1 MRKQLL
7 RKSSVN
13 IISGESPLTVSR
25 AVFLRTSDIYRV
37 ISCSRP
43 PLRQAVGNFFV
54 DISGRVKYNVYGQ
67 RFLCILV
74 FSEVV
79 MDIRILHHDKDIVVC
94 IKPVG
99 VSSEN
104 TEKGDGLPD
113 LLSAQLGEKYIAT
126 LHRLDVG
133 VGGVMAY
140 ALNQKSAAFLSR
152 EISEGRF
159 DKRYFARVYGTPQE
173 DSGIFEDLLFKDS
186 KKNKSF
192 VVKKQRSGVKKAKLS
207 YAVLEKN
214 EKTSLVDI
222 LLFTGRSHQIR
233 VQFSSR
239 NMPLVGDGKYGAKD
253 NEKNIA
259 LMCHCLEFTHPRS
272 GQRMK
277 FDIPCTI

>member
-1 MRKQLL
+1 
-7 RKSSVN
+7 
-13 IISGESPLTVSR
+13 
-25 AVFLRTSDIYRV
+25 
-37 ISCSRP
+37 
-43 PLRQAVGNFFV
+43 
-54 DISGRVKYNVYGQ
+54 
-67 RFLCILV
+67 
-74 FSEVV
+74 

-104 TEKGDGLPD
+104 TEAKDGLPD
-113 LLSAQLGEKYIAT
+113 LLSEQLGEKYIAT

-159 DKRYFARVYGTPQE
+159 DKRYYARVYGCPEETE
-173 DSGIFEDLLFKDS
+173 GVYEDLLFKDS

-192 VVKKQRSGVKKAKLS
+192 VVKKERKGVKKAKLS
-207 YAVLEKN
+207 YKVIERK

-259 LMCHCLEFTHPRS
+259 LMCHGLEFRHPGS
-272 GQRMK
+272 GEK
-277 FDIPCTI
+277 TVFDLPCEI

>member
-1 MRKQLL
+1 
-7 RKSSVN
+7 
-13 IISGESPLTVSR
+13 
-25 AVFLRTSDIYRV
+25 
-37 ISCSRP
+37 
-43 PLRQAVGNFFV
+43 
-54 DISGRVKYNVYGQ
+54 
-67 RFLCILV
+67 
-74 FSEVV
+74 

-99 VSSEN
+99 ISSEN
-104 TEKGDGLPD
+104 TEAKDGLPD
-113 LLSAQLGEKYIAT
+113 LLSEQLGEKYIAT

-133 VGGVMAY
+133 VGGIMAY

-159 DKRYFARVYGTPQE
+159 DKRYYARVYGCPDE
-173 DSGIFEDLLFKDS
+173 NEGIYEDLLFKDS

-192 VVKKQRSGVKKAKLS
+192 VVKKERKGVKKAKLS
-207 YAVLEKN
+207 YKVIESD

-253 NEKNIA
+253 NKKNIS
-259 LMCHCLEFTHPRS
+259 LMCHGLSFNHPKS
-272 GQRMK
+272 GEKMV
-277 FDIPCTI
+277 FDLPCEI

>member
-1 MRKQLL
+1 
-7 RKSSVN
+7 
-13 IISGESPLTVSR
+13 
-25 AVFLRTSDIYRV
+25 
-37 ISCSRP
+37 
-43 PLRQAVGNFFV
+43 
-54 DISGRVKYNVYGQ
+54 
-67 RFLCILV
+67 
-74 FSEVV
+74 
-79 MDIRILHHDKDIVVC
+79 MDIRILYHDKDIAVC

-99 VSSEN
+99 ISSEN
-104 TEKGDGLPD
+104 TENKDGLPD
-113 LLSAQLGEKYIAT
+113 LLSSQLCEKYIAT

-140 ALNQKSAAFLSR
+140 ALNPKSAAFLSR

-159 DKRYFARVYGTPQE
+159 DKRYFARVYGCPE
-173 DSGIFEDLLFKDS
+173 ENEGIYEDLLFKDS

-192 VVKKQRSGVKKAKLS
+192 VVKKERKGVKKAKLS
-207 YAVLEKN
+207 YKVIESD

-259 LMCHCLEFTHPRS
+259 LMCHSLSFNHPRS
-272 GQRMK
+272 GEKMV
-277 FDIPCTI
+277 FDLPCEI